1 MGEIEAHLHRGPALL
16 RQVAPADLR
25 AHYHRRPSARCTGG
39 HLREEI
45 HALAEWTRFDLEEG
59 AGVARLPVLKGILLD
74 LVDDGAAEL
83 ASHDRN
89 VMRPIASDLEGE
101 ALPHAFTEFHQLA
114 ADPWCCALPPGG
126 SRSIPT
132 GLPGSPMM
140 TARRIRLGSNPR
152 SGLAAGSHRL
162 HSQIDAGPVSVR
174 GKIAGRVTLAINPLD
189 ARSRGIGDGEVV
201 RVFNAR
207 GACFAGVSVTEAVRP
222 ASFGSPAVP
231 GTTPRATRTSRPAPI
246 LPSSRQPS
254 RDPAPQPA
262 GYPDK
267 ADAAERF
274 RPTLRWREL
283 DSNLRF
289 LARAVS
295 VLPVRDR
302 CSHPA
307 PSNGESVSRNS
318 GKFKGRPR
326 GGGVLRRGSG
336 HVLALMMMRGEEREV
351 DCFADLGTAQGEQT
365 TPGKFTAATD

>member
-162 HSQIDAGPVSVR
+162 HSQMDAGPVSVR

-222 ASFGSPAVP
+222 ASFGSPAAP

-267 ADAAERF
+267 ADAAKRF
-274 RPTLRWREL
+274 RPTLRWRETGFEP
-283 DSNLRF
+283 SVPPRKRRPS
-289 LARAVS
+289 RAATRPTIV
-295 VLPVRDR
+295 
-302 CSHPA
+302 
-307 PSNGESVSRNS
+307 VSRDD
-318 GKFKGRPR
+318 PC
-326 GGGVLRRGSG
+326 
-336 HVLALMMMRGEEREV
+336 LMTPSSLSVRHLSS
-351 DCFADLGTAQGEQT
+351 ATAE
-365 TPGKFTAATD
+365 